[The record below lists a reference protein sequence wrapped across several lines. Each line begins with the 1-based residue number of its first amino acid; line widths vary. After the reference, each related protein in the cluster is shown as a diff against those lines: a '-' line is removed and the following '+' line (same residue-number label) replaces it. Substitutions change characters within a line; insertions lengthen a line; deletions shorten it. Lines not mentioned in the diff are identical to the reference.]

1 MPEFVWLA
9 EAIRSWPLLPEP
21 PSGDWSA
28 ACQQRLWDALV
39 VWAQVPERVGP
50 RDVVALV
57 RQVLRREEVR
67 ERTQASLEVPTVAPW
82 PTRGAWEEA
91 GCGVTEL
98 GNDRRLIAARPWQ
111 PDWLPGTAGEPPEE
125 AAFGEQ
131 PRREFS
137 PLPGDGFLSVIGFEH
152 YSAPGQRQALRAVL
166 ASQPGA
172 TILVNLPTG
181 TGKSAVAHVPAL
193 LWGPPAGLTIVIV
206 PTTTL
211 ALDQERAVR
220 SYPAVEEGLA
230 GPLAYHDDL
239 AEGEREAVRTAIREG
254 TQRLLFSSPESI
266 VGSLAPALFHA
277 ARKGSLRLFVLDEAH
292 LVSQWGA
299 EFRPEF
305 QAIAGVRRAL
315 LRAAGDAGAEAFRT
329 LLLTATLTEDSLSAL
344 HTLFGAP
351 GPFEHVSAV
360 TLRAEPSYWL
370 AECCDEAQR
379 RLRLLEVVANL
390 PRPLVVYVGT
400 KAQVIEYASLL
411 RQHGYQRVAGI
422 SSATSATDRMSVIRS
437 WRGETPDA
445 HGNPRTHVDV
455 VVATSAFGLGVDQA
469 DVRSVVHA
477 CIPETIDRYYQEV
490 GRGGRDGLA
499 SLSVVLWTESDK
511 RVARALNRRRIIGT
525 GRGFDRWAAMLCD
538 REIIDKASSLFRI
551 PLDARPPHVT
561 LESDENRAWNLRTL
575 ALMTRAG
582 LIELDAEPPPTRSPD
597 EPEEAWEARCA
608 DSFARYRNTSVIRL
622 LDLRAEERSVWD
634 ERCRVVRQQA
644 RDFDRRQLEAMKGLL
659 AGEPAICEM
668 LQTAYEIE
676 WVQGESGPDVV
687 VRPERSCGG
696 CPACRAKARPPWEG
710 VRPHPPPLRQPL
722 VRVAP
727 PLQAAVAG
735 ALTLWVFVPPNCEDA
750 TWTRDVVRLV
760 ERAVR
765 HGVRNIVAPP
775 EVLADRTVRGCFRYA
790 HGRAVFLHE
799 FDDGLSLPDLPTL
812 WLQPNVDRVRI
823 PRDVLERGGPNR
835 PWIVVASEDALDP
848 EHPTA
853 PASQMRTPRLPLTK
867 LIERL

>member
-1 MPEFVWLA
+1 MPDFIWLA
-9 EAIRSWPLLPEP
+9 EAICRWPRLPEP
-21 PSGDWSA
+21 PAGDWSA

-39 VWAQVPERVGP
+39 LWAQVPEHVGP
-50 RDVVALV
+50 RDIVGLV

-67 ERTQASLEVPTVAPW
+67 ERSQASLEVPTVAPW

-91 GCGVTEL
+91 GCRVTEL
-98 GNDRRLIAARPWQ
+98 GNDRRLVAARPWQ
-111 PDWLPGTAGEPPEE
+111 PDWLPGAASEPPEE

-131 PRREFS
+131 VRRESS

-193 LWGPPAGLTIVIV
+193 LWGPPAGLTVVVV
-206 PTTTL
+206 PTTAL

-220 SYPAVEEGLA
+220 SYSTAEESFTA
-230 GPLAYHDDL
+230 PLAYHDGL
-239 AEGEREAVRTAIREG
+239 TAGEREAVRAAIREG

-266 VGSLAPALFHA
+266 VGALAPALFHA
-277 ARKGSLRLFVLDEAH
+277 ARAGSLRLFVLDEAH

-315 LRAAGDAGAEAFRT
+315 LRAACDAGAEAFRT
-329 LLLTATLTEDSLSAL
+329 LLLTATLTEDSLSVL
-344 HTLFGAP
+344 YTLFGAP

-370 AECCDEAQR
+370 AQCSDEAQR
-379 RLRLLEVVANL
+379 RQRLLEVVANL

-400 KAQVIEYASLL
+400 TAQVFEYASLL
-411 RQHGYQRVAGI
+411 RQHGYRRVADI
-422 SSATSATDRMSVIRS
+422 SGATSAADRMSVIRG
-437 WRGETPDA
+437 WRGETPDV
-445 HGNPRTHVDV
+445 HGDLRTRLDV

-469 DVRSVVHA
+469 DVRAVVHA
-477 CIPETIDRYYQEV
+477 CIPETIDRFYQEV

-499 SLSVVLWTESDK
+499 CLSVVLWTTDDK

-525 GRGFDRWAAMLCD
+525 GRGFDRWTAMLCD
-538 REIIDKASSLFRI
+538 RVVIDKARGLFRM

-575 ALMTRAG
+575 ALMARAG
-582 LIELDAEPPPTRSPD
+582 LIELDAEPPPRRSAD
-597 EPEEAWEARCA
+597 EPEEAWVARCA
-608 DSFARYRNTSVIRL
+608 ATFARYRNTSVIRL
-622 LDLRAEERSVWD
+622 LDQRADERSVWD

-644 RDFDRRQLEAMKGLL
+644 RDFDRRQLDAIRGLL
-659 AGEPAICEM
+659 VGEPAVCEV
-668 LQTAYEIE
+668 LQAAYEIE
-676 WVQGESGPDVV
+676 WGRGESGPDIVI
-687 VRPERSCGG
+687 RPERSCGG
-696 CPACRAKARPPWEG
+696 CPACRARARQPWEG
-710 VRPHPPPLRQPL
+710 VRPNPPPLRHPL
-722 VRVAP
+722 VWVAP
-727 PLQAAVAG
+727 PLQAVLAG
-735 ALTLWVFVPPNCEDA
+735 ASTLWAFASPNCEDA
-750 TWTRDVVRLV
+750 SWRRDVVRLV

-775 EVLADRTVRGCFRYA
+775 DVLADRAVRRCFRNA
-790 HGRAVFLHE
+790 PGRAVFLNE
-799 FDDGLSLPDLPTL
+799 PDDGLSLPELPTL
-812 WLQPNVDRVRI
+812 WLQPNAARVRI
-823 PRDVLERGGPNR
+823 PKEVLERGGTNR
-835 PWIVVASEDALDP
+835 LWIVVASEDALDP

-853 PASQMRTPRLPLTK
+853 AASQMRTPRLPLAK
-867 LIERL
+867 LLERL